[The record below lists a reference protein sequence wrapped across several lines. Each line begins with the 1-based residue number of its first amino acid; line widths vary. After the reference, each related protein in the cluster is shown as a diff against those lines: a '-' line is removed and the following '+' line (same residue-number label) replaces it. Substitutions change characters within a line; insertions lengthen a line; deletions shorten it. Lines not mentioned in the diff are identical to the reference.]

1 MRCPCFRGW
10 IACNNSSWGKESV
23 LIREVCPHF
32 RGVPREGSTVFYL
45 CVNVF
50 HWRYVISP
58 VAMAHVCRSSQRL
71 PQHLVE
77 EDAGKLRFNPRR
89 QQPPSPSQ
97 RRGPGLIP
105 VPNFKNRRLTS
116 FSMSPQV
123 LATTQNFNGYSIGS
137 LVVFGYSF
145 LLASFVLF
153 LVNEKETKV

>member
-1 MRCPCFRGW
+1 MSLERG
-10 IACNNSSWGKESV
+10 V
-23 LIREVCPHF
+23 LIS
-32 RGVPREGSTVFYL
+32 GVSLERVPLYFIYVLMCFIGDD
-45 CVNVF
+45 
-50 HWRYVISP
+50 VISP